1 MAADDRRRQPEGNR
15 AAQRRAVGRQGRRSL
30 GLTALALIPGAG
42 LIRTRYR
49 RFGWV
54 LLVLFVLGVV
64 ALGLLVLGRGVM
76 TTALSV
82 AVQPDLLLTIAGVAV
97 LLALVWIFS
106 IILTHRGSEPS
117 GADRAQR
124 VGLRFFT
131 ALVCLVVA
139 APTAQLVRYVAI
151 QRDVVGTVFAGGNT
165 PSKDN
170 PTGAKPNQTD
180 KDSWKGVPRVN
191 MLLIGSDAGND
202 RTGIRTDSMVVAS
215 LDTKTGNTVLIS
227 IPRNL
232 QRAPFPFSS
241 PLYSMFPS
249 GYYCPQAKPG
259 EECLINAIWNLAV
272 ENKALF
278 KNDPDPGLTA
288 IRGVIG
294 EVTGLSID
302 YSTVIDLTGFESL
315 VDAMGG
321 VRINVTERL
330 PINGYHLGN
339 GAVAGVEGWIEPGY
353 QMLDGHKAL
362 WFARS
367 RLTTDDFSRM
377 RRQRCLIG
385 TILDQVNPTTMLSK
399 YPQLAQVAK
408 DNITTDVRLADLPAW
423 VDLVQRVQK
432 GSISSL
438 TFTEDN
444 INTTRPDFDKIRTLV
459 DAAINPPAPEATP
472 TGGTSTGGTP
482 STSTTPPK
490 TSTTTPGGTTTRT
503 PDGSVAVNVREAC

>member
-1 MAADDRRRQPEGNR
+1 MSADDRRRQPQGSR
-15 AAQRRAVGRQGRRSL
+15 ALHRRAVSRQGRRSL

-42 LIRTRYR
+42 LTRTRYH

-54 LLVLFVLGVV
+54 LLVLFVLGLVV
-64 ALGLLVLGRGVM
+64 LGLLVVGGGVM

-97 LLALVWIFS
+97 LAALVWIFS
-106 IILTHRGSEPS
+106 IILTHRGSEPPD
-117 GADRAQR
+117 ADTGLR
-124 VGLRFFT
+124 VGLRLFT
-131 ALVCLVVA
+131 VLMCLIVV
-139 APTAQLVRYVAI
+139 APTAQLVRYIVI
-151 QRDVVGTVFAGGNT
+151 QRDVVGTVFAGNSASKNT
-165 PSKDN
+165 G
-170 PTGAKPNQTD
+170 GAKPNQTD
-180 KDSWKGVPRVN
+180 KDAWKGVPRVN

-232 QRAPFPFSS
+232 QRAPFPSSS
-241 PLYSMFPS
+241 PLYSMFPN

-259 EECLINAIWNLAV
+259 EECLINAVWNLAV

-278 KNDPDPGLTA
+278 RNDPDPGLTA

-321 VRINVTERL
+321 VRINVMERL

-353 QMLDGHKAL
+353 QLLDGHKAL

-385 TILDQVNPTTMLSK
+385 TILDQVNPTTMLNK

-444 INTTRPDFDKIRTLV
+444 INTTRPDFNKIRTLV
-459 DAAINPPAPEATP
+459 AAAINPPAPETTP
-472 TGGTSTGGTP
+472 TP
-482 STSTTPPK
+482 STSSTSSTGPSSTSTK
-490 TSTTTPGGTTTRT
+490 RSSTTTTPSGTTTRT
-503 PDGSVAVNVREAC
+503 PDGSIAVNVRAAC